1 MVKVGQMVTR
11 PVPISA
17 GYDTVRVEKRPMR
30 GKVVFVKRNGSFH
43 TVEFEYGREKL
54 RFTFDGAD

>member
-11 PVPISA
+11 AVPVSA
-17 GYDTVRVEKRPMR
+17 GFDTVRVETRPKR

-54 RFTFDGAD
+54 RFTFIGAE